1 MSIKIIENNSS
12 LFPSAFSQDSAFPA
26 GSAGSLNPRQ
36 QQQLHLRRH
45 FSSATALAPAAPA
58 ELSTKKQNP
67 SFPLLL
73 QCLSHTSAVAKSS
86 FWCWKFT
93 FAFIYTHAPFITL
106 WQTQLL
112 SSFPDDADGVKKL
125 PATEEELGSCSCKKK
140 KFGFLNWVQKTHA
153 MDKNKIYVCIYKAR
167 SWCNLCS
174 FLFESG
180 QTDWDS
186 QHISPGR
193 FNSEWQSSA
202 KHSHF

>member
-1 MSIKIIENNSS
+1 MSIKITGNDPS
-12 LFPSAFSQDSAFPA
+12 LFPSAFPLGSAFPA
-26 GSAGSLNPRQ
+26 GSAGSLHPRQ
-36 QQQLHLRRH
+36 RQQLHLRRH
-45 FSSATALAPAAPA
+45 FSSAAELAPAAPA

-73 QCLSHTSAVAKSS
+73 QCLSHTSAVAKPS

-125 PATEEELGSCSCKKK
+125 PATEEELGSCSCNK
-140 KFGFLNWVQKTHA
+140 KFGFSNWVQKTHL
-153 MDKNKIYVCIYKAR
+153 MDKNKIHVCIYKAK
-167 SWCNLCS
+167 SWCNLHS
-174 FLFESG
+174 FLFGSG
-180 QTDWDS
+180 QKDS
-186 QHISPGR
+186 QHIVPGR
-193 FNSEWQSSA
+193 FNREWQSSA